1 MKIILL
7 SDVKN
12 VGKKG
17 QICEVADGYAR
28 NFLIRN
34 KLAVPASSQSQA
46 ILEEQNQKK
55 IDDETK
61 AIEDANVLKAQL
73 SQVTVVLSLKTGD
86 KGRVFGKIASKQI
99 AEELQKQH
107 KLVIDKRKIQ
117 ESDPINAVGMYVIKI
132 DLHRTVVAELKVQVK
147 GV

>member
-28 NFLIRN
+28 NFLIKNR
-34 KLAVPASSQSQA
+34 LAVPASSQAEA
-46 ILEEQNQKK
+46 ILEEQKQKK
-55 IDDETK
+55 IDDELK
-61 AIEDANVLKAQL
+61 AIDDAKALKDKLAT
-73 SQVTVVLSLKTGD
+73 VTVVLSLKTGD
-86 KGRVFGKIASKQI
+86 KGRVFGSIASKQI

-107 KLVIDKRKIQ
+107 KLVIDKRKIL
-117 ESDPINAVGMYVIKI
+117 ESDPINAVGNYILKI
-132 DLHRTVVAELKVQVK
+132 ELHRTVIADLKVQVK

>member
-34 KLAVPASSQSQA
+34 GMAVPASSQAEA
-46 ILEEQNQKK
+46 ILEGQKQKK
-55 IDDETK
+55 IDDEVK
-61 AIEDANVLKAQL
+61 AIEDANILKEKL
-73 SQVTVVLSLKTGD
+73 SKVTVVLTLKTGD
-86 KGRVFGKIASKQI
+86 KGRVFGSIATKQV

-107 KLVIDKRKIQ
+107 KLVIDKRKIL
-117 ESDPINAVGMYVIKI
+117 ESDPINAVGVYVLKVE
-132 DLHRTVVAELKVQVK
+132 LHKSVIAELKVQVK

>member
-28 NFLIRN
+28 NFLIKNR
-34 KLAVPASSQSQA
+34 LAVPASSQAEA
-46 ILEEQNQKK
+46 ILEEQKQKK
-55 IDDETK
+55 IDDELK
-61 AIEDANVLKAQL
+61 AIDDAKALKDKLAT
-73 SQVTVVLSLKTGD
+73 VTVVLSLKTGD
-86 KGRVFGKIASKQI
+86 KGRVFGSIASKQI

-107 KLVIDKRKIQ
+107 KLVIDKRKIL
-117 ESDPINAVGMYVIKI
+117 ESDPINAVGNYIFEN
-132 DLHRTVVAELKVQVK
+132 RTSQN
-147 GV
+147 GDR

>member
-55 IDDETK
+55 LDDETK
-61 AIEDANVLKAQL
+61 AIEEANILKEQL
-73 SQVTVVLSLKTGD
+73 SKVTVVLSLKTGD

-99 AEELQKQH
+99 AEELLKQH
-107 KLVIDKRKIQ
+107 KLSIDKRKIQ
-117 ESDPINAVGMYVIKI
+117 ESDPINAVGMYVLKI
-132 DLHRTVVAELKVQVK
+132 DLHRTVVGELKVQVK

>member
-61 AIEDANVLKAQL
+61 AIEDANTLKEQL
-73 SQVTVVLSLKTGD
+73 SKVTVVLSLKTGD

-107 KLVIDKRKIQ
+107 KLVIDKRKIL
-117 ESDPINAVGMYVIKI
+117 ESDPINAIGTYIIKI

>member
-1 MKIILL
+1 MKVILL

-34 KLAVPASSQSQA
+34 RLAVAASSQAEA
-46 ILEEQNQKK
+46 ILEEQKQKK
-55 IDDETK
+55 IDDELQ
-61 AIEDANVLKAQL
+61 AIEEAKVLKEKLAK
-73 SQVTVVLSLKTGD
+73 VTVVMALKTGD
-86 KGRVFGKIASKQI
+86 KGRVFGSIATKQV

-107 KLVIDKRKIQ
+107 KLIIDKRKIL
-117 ESDPINAVGMYVIKI
+117 ESDPINAVGTYILKVE
-132 DLHRTVVAELKVQVK
+132 LHRSVIADLKVQVK

>member
-28 NFLIRN
+28 NFLIKNRM
-34 KLAVPASSQSQA
+34 AVPASSQAEA
-46 ILEEQNQKK
+46 ILEGQKQKK
-55 IDDETK
+55 IDDEVK
-61 AIEDANVLKAQL
+61 AIEDANILKEKL

-86 KGRVFGKIASKQI
+86 KGRVFGSIATKQV
-99 AEELQKQH
+99 AEELLKQH
-107 KLVIDKRKIQ
+107 KLVIDKRKIL
-117 ESDPINAVGMYVIKI
+117 ESDPINAVGVYVLKVE
-132 DLHRTVVAELKVQVK
+132 LHKSVIAELKVQVK

>member
-28 NFLIRN
+28 NFLIKN
-34 KLAVPASSQSQA
+34 KMAVPASSQAEA
-46 ILEEQNQKK
+46 ILEEQKQKK
-55 IDDETK
+55 ADDELK
-61 AIEDANVLKAQL
+61 AIEEAKVLKEKL
-73 SQVTVVLSLKTGD
+73 THVTVVLSLKTGD
-86 KGRVFGKIASKQI
+86 KGRVFGSIASKQI

-107 KLVIDKRKIQ
+107 KLVIDKRKIL
-117 ESDPINAVGMYVIKI
+117 ESDPINAVGNYILKVE
-132 DLHRTVVAELKVQVK
+132 LHRSVIAELKVQVK

>member
-28 NFLIRN
+28 NFLIKNRM
-34 KLAVPASSQSQA
+34 AVPASSQAEA
-46 ILEEQNQKK
+46 ILEGQKQKK
-55 IDDETK
+55 IDDEVK
-61 AIEDANVLKAQL
+61 AIEDANILKEKL

-86 KGRVFGKIASKQI
+86 KGRVFGSIATKQV

-107 KLVIDKRKIQ
+107 KLVIDKRKIL
-117 ESDPINAVGMYVIKI
+117 ESDPINAVGVYVLKVE
-132 DLHRTVVAELKVQVK
+132 LHKSVIAELKVQVK

>member
-28 NFLIRN
+28 NFLIKNRM
-34 KLAVPASSQSQA
+34 AVPASSQAEA
-46 ILEEQNQKK
+46 ILEEQKQKK

-61 AIEDANVLKAQL
+61 AIEEAKVLKEKL
-73 SQVTVVLSLKTGD
+73 SQVTVVLALKTGD
-86 KGRVFGKIASKQI
+86 KGRVFGSIATKQV

-107 KLVIDKRKIQ
+107 KLVIDKRKIL
-117 ESDPINAVGMYVIKI
+117 ESDPINAVGVYVLKVE
-132 DLHRTVVAELKVQVK
+132 LHRSVIAELKVQVK

>member
-28 NFLIRN
+28 NFLIKNR
-34 KLAVPASSQSQA
+34 LAVPASSQAEA
-46 ILEEQNQKK
+46 ILEEQKQKK
-55 IDDETK
+55 IDDELK
-61 AIEDANVLKAQL
+61 AIEDAKVLKEKLAA
-73 SQVTVVLSLKTGD
+73 VTVVLSLKTGD
-86 KGRVFGKIASKQI
+86 KGRVFGSIASKQI

-107 KLVIDKRKIQ
+107 KLIIDKRKIL
-117 ESDPINAVGMYVIKI
+117 ESDPINAVGNYILKVALHTTVIA
-132 DLHRTVVAELKVQVK
+132 DLKVQVK

>member
-34 KLAVPASSQSQA
+34 GMAVPASSQAEA
-46 ILEEQNQKK
+46 ILEGQKQKK
-55 IDDETK
+55 IDDEVK
-61 AIEDANVLKAQL
+61 AIEDAQILKEKL
-73 SQVTVVLSLKTGD
+73 SKVTVVLSLKTGD
-86 KGRVFGKIASKQI
+86 KGRVFGSIATKQV

-107 KLVIDKRKIQ
+107 KLVIDKRKIL
-117 ESDPINAVGMYVIKI
+117 ESDPINAIGAYVLKVE
-132 DLHRTVVAELKVQVK
+132 LHRSVIAELKVQVK

>member
-28 NFLIRN
+28 NFLIKN
-34 KLAVPASSQSQA
+34 KMAVAASSQAEA
-46 ILEEQNQKK
+46 ILEEQKQKK
-55 IDDETK
+55 IDDELK
-61 AIEDANVLKAQL
+61 AIEEAKVLKEKLAA
-73 SQVTVVLSLKTGD
+73 VTVVLSLKTGD
-86 KGRVFGKIASKQI
+86 KGRVFGSIASKQI

-107 KLVIDKRKIQ
+107 KLVIDKRKIL
-117 ESDPINAVGMYVIKI
+117 ESDPINAVGNYILKVALHTTVIA
-132 DLHRTVVAELKVQVK
+132 DLKVQVK

>member
-17 QICEVADGYAR
+17 QIVEVADGYAR

-34 KLAVPASSQSQA
+34 GHAVAASSQAEA
-46 ILEEQNQKK
+46 ILEEQKQKK
-55 IDDETK
+55 LDDETN
-61 AIEDANVLKAQL
+61 AIEAAQVLKEAL
-73 SQVTVVLSLKTGD
+73 SKVTVVLSLKTGD
-86 KGRVFGKIASKQI
+86 KGRVFGSIASKQI
-99 AEELQKQH
+99 AEELMKQH
-107 KLVIDKRKIQ
+107 KLVIDKRKIVD
-117 ESDPINAVGMYVIKI
+117 SDPINAVGIYTIKVE
-132 DLHRTVVAELKVQVK
+132 LHRTVIAELKVQVK

>member
-17 QICEVADGYAR
+17 QIVEVADGYAR
-28 NFLIRN
+28 NFLIKNRM
-34 KLAVPASSQSQA
+34 AVAASSQAEA
-46 ILEEQNQKK
+46 ILEGQKQKK

-61 AIEDANVLKAQL
+61 AVDDAEILKAQL
-73 SQVTVVLSLKTGD
+73 AKVTVVLFLKTGD

-107 KLVIDKRKIQ
+107 KLVIDKRKIL
-117 ESDPINAVGMYVIKI
+117 ESDPINAVGIYIIKVE
-132 DLHRTVVAELKVQVK
+132 LHRSVIAELKIQVK